1 MIGSAG
7 ADRRSAGRLGAT
19 APELERVSV
28 QDSGSGIELSGIGR
42 LAQRGLG
49 ESTRGEPH
57 AGRRPADAVRG
68 VGAKP
73 GFADDGGAAGA
84 IVGHPDEIRLD
95 RGQVNDTSCH
105 NVRTSQ
111 RPGADA
117 PEAGLK

>member
-7 ADRRSAGRLGAT
+7 ADRRSVGRLGTT
-19 APELERVSV
+19 APELERVSI
-28 QDSGSGIELSGIGR
+28 QDSGPRIELSGIGR

-49 ESTRGEPH
+49 ESTGGEPH
-57 AGRRPADAVRG
+57 AGWRPADAVRG

-84 IVGHPDEIRLD
+84 IVGHPVEIRLD

-111 RPGADA
+111 RPRADA
-117 PEAGLK
+117 PEAGLR

>member
-42 LAQRGLG
+42 LAQRG
-49 ESTRGEPH
+49 EPH

-84 IVGHPDEIRLD
+84 IVGHPDEIRRD